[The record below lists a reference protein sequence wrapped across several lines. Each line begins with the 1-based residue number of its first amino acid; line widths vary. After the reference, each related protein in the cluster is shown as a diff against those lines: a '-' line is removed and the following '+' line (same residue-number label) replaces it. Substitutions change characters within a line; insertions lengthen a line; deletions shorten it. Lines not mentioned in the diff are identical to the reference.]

1 MTQRTLAVA
10 VLSCLIWTAPL
21 LAQAPAGAATY
32 RVTIVLYPGHDPA
45 AVARRLAMLNYL
57 WKQTGQ
63 ILVAV
68 DTPVD
73 QP

>member
-1 MTQRTLAVA
+1 V
-10 VLSCLIWTAPL
+10 IYFHG
-21 LAQAPAGAATY
+21 QAIHRGG
-32 RVTIVLYPGHDPA
+32 VTHGCVCYGQDPTI
-45 AVARRLAMLNYL
+45 LNYL

-63 ILVAV
+63 IPVAV